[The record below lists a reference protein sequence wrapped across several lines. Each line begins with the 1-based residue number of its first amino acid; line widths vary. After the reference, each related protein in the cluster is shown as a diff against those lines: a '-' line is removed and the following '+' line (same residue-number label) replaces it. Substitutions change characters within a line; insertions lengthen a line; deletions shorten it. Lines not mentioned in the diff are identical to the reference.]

1 MYLTL
6 VLLYAEQLT
15 NSNQW
20 KMVDAVTEMFLTGP
34 VFLFKVNVEIGSQ
47 PTLLLSKMFS
57 SVKDYS

>member
-1 MYLTL
+1 MYLAL

-15 NSNQW
+15 SGNQW
-20 KMVDAVTEMFLTGP
+20 KVVEAVTETFLTGP

-47 PTLLLSKMFS
+47 PTLSWSKLFS